1 VTPFL
6 VSPTQRFLRHMQEVR
21 SFPQERRRRIAVQVF
36 ADIRAYLDVRNAG
49 DLQELRRNAQ
59 ERRATLIYAGARD
72 FTDVRFAAATII
84 EQWALARMKSVAT
97 WSLATEVLAERIC
110 RAVED
115 FLREN
120 LPDDRDAADIATAE
134 DDA

>member
-1 VTPFL
+1 L
-6 VSPTQRFLRHMQEVR
+6 
-21 SFPQERRRRIAVQVF
+21 QVF
-36 ADIRAYLDVRNAG
+36 AGVRPYLDIRNAG

-59 ERRATLIYAGARD
+59 EQRATLIYAGARD
-72 FTDVRFAAATII
+72 FTDVRFAAATIT

-110 RAVED
+110 KAVEE

-120 LPDDRDAADIATAE
+120 LPEERGDADAATAE
-134 DDA
+134 DAGN

>member
-6 VSPTQRFLRHMQEVR
+6 VSPTQRFLRHMQQVR
-21 SFPQERRRRIAVQVF
+21 CFPQERRRQIALQVL
-36 ADIRAYLDVRNAG
+36 ADIRPYLDVRNAG

-59 ERRATLIYAGARD
+59 EQRATLIYAGARD
-72 FTDVRFAAATII
+72 FTDVRFAAATMT

-110 RAVED
+110 KAVEE
-115 FLREN
+115 FLRDN
-120 LPDDRDAADIATAE
+120 LPEGEDEADR
-134 DDA
+134 